1 MRRKAWC
8 YGRDAVAAQSDF
20 ASRFTPYA
28 VQSPREHGAHS
39 LDRLRLWL
47 YGVPGEWTLLVC
59 ALMGAAAPGFTFAWS
74 LCKEVNPPQHAGMA
88 ISVANSGGFLAAGI
102 LQPLAGAVLDWRK
115 AGAAIGTFED
125 FRIAMASLAVFAVL
139 GFAGSLFVRE
149 MYCRNIWGKLEGIEG
164 KEEKEEKS

>member
-1 MRRKAWC
+1 M
-8 YGRDAVAAQSDF
+8 
-20 ASRFTPYA
+20 
-28 VQSPREHGAHS
+28 
-39 LDRLRLWL
+39 WL

-149 MYCRNIWGKLEGIEG
+149 TYCRNIWGKLAGKEGKEG
-164 KEEKEEKS
+164 KEEKS